1 MPTAHNLSL
10 AALKQAYLS
19 GQTTPRQLLLDLH
32 QQAQALSSKNIF
44 ISLVSEADLLKYI
57 EAIEGKDPSS
67 LPLYGVPF
75 AIKDNL
81 DLAGYPTTAACPEF
95 AYLATE
101 SAHTVQRLIDAG
113 AIPLGKTNLDQFA
126 TGLNG
131 TRSPYGQVPNAFL
144 PEYIS
149 GGSSSGSAV
158 ATALGLVSFAL
169 GTDTAG
175 SGRVPAALN
184 NLVGVKPSKG
194 LFSNTGLVPACKS
207 LDCVSIFALNCDDG
221 ALLFDLLADFD
232 PADPF
237 ARPNPHTNR
246 ARYYP
251 SRPAHFTFGLPNVD
265 LTGEAQ
271 ALFQQAAERLKA
283 LGGTPVPIDFEPFLA
298 AARLLYQG
306 PWIAERKLATQAVAP
321 SAMLPV
327 IKAIIADSL
336 EPTASQAFAGIYQL
350 AECKRQC
357 DAILAQV
364 DMILTPAFPR
374 AFTRAE
380 IDADPIGT
388 NSSLGTYTNFMNLL
402 DYAALALPAGLHS
415 NGLPFGITLFG
426 PAFSDMALLSLGRSF
441 HLACGLP
448 QGATSHM
455 PPVHS
460 FTSPAAPCAYTDLL
474 VCGAHLAGEPL
485 NWQLQERGACLK
497 AATHTAPGYRLYAL
511 PDGKRPALVRTPD
524 SQTSIEVEIWRL
536 PTHTLGS
543 FLTGIAPPLGLGQA
557 QLADGSWVTAFICEP
572 IALEGATDISEF
584 GGWRGWKTSLKK

>member
-1 MPTAHNLSL
+1 MTAHNLSL
-10 AALKQAYLS
+10 AALHQAYQS

-32 QQAQALSSKNIF
+32 QQAQAHREKNIF
-44 ISLVSEADLLKYI
+44 ISLVSQADLLKYI
-57 EAIEGKDPSS
+57 EAIEAKDPTSQ
-67 LPLYGVPF
+67 PLYGVPF

-95 AYLATE
+95 AYLATS
-101 SAHTVQRLIDAG
+101 SAHTVQLLINAG
-113 AIPLGKTNLDQFA
+113 AIPMGKTNLDQFA

-131 TRSPYGQVPNAFL
+131 TRSPYGQVPKAFL

-184 NLVGVKPSKG
+184 NLVGIKPSKG
-194 LFSNTGLVPACKS
+194 LLSTTGLVPACKS

-221 ALLFDLLADFD
+221 ALLLDLLANYD

-237 ARPNPHTNR
+237 ARPNPHSNR

-251 SRPAHFTFGLPNVD
+251 ARPKAFRFGLPN
-265 LTGEAQ
+265 LTLAPEAQ
-271 ALFQQAAERLKA
+271 RLYQQACDQLIT
-283 LGGTPVPIDFEPFLA
+283 LGGTAVPIDFEPFLA

-306 PWIAERKLATQAVAP
+306 PWIAERKLATQGVAP

-327 IKAIIADSL
+327 IKAIIAESV

-357 DAILAQV
+357 DDILAQV

-374 AFTRAE
+374 PFTRAE

-402 DYAALALPAGLHS
+402 DYAALALPAGKHS

-441 HLACGLP
+441 HLATHLP
-448 QGATSHM
+448 QGATPHL
-455 PPVHS
+455 PPAQNL
-460 FTSPAAPCAYTDLL
+460 TSPAAPSAYTDLL

-485 NWQLQERGACLK
+485 NWQLIERGATLK
-497 AATHTAPGYRLYAL
+497 AATHTAAGYKLYAL
-511 PDGKRPALVRTPD
+511 PDGKRPALVRAPG
-524 SQTSIEVEIWRL
+524 SQSAIAVEIWRL

-557 QLADGSWVTAFICEP
+557 QLADGTWVTAFICEP
-572 IALEGATDISEF
+572 VALEGATDISGF
-584 GGWRGWKTSLKK
+584 GGWRAWKAASK